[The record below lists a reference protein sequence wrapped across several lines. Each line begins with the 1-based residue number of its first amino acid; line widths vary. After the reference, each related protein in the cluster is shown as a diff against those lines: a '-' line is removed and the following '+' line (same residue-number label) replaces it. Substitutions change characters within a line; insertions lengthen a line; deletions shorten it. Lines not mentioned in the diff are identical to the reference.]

1 MKIEQDVYQDIE
13 FDIGSHGECCIKQP
27 DSEDA
32 IECDHIVL
40 DKAGAEKLIEQL
52 FRYVSGE

>member
-1 MKIEQDVYQDIE
+1 MKIEQECYQDIE
-13 FDIGSHGECCIKQP
+13 FDIRVGTVSIMQDKDDGTGEY
-27 DSEDA
+27 
-32 IECDHIVL
+32 DHIVI